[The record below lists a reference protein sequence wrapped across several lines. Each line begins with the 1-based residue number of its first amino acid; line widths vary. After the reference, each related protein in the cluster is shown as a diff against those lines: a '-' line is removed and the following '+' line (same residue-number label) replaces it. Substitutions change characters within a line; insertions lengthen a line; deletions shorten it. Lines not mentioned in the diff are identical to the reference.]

1 MLARVQLHVR
11 LILLE
16 VNDDHLRILLAS
28 AIWNFMIN
36 RLPKK
41 EDSHCEVFSAID
53 GSFLSCV
60 LEETCPAGSVAIAV
74 QAAGGEANGDFK
86 TLSRRT
92 SAGIG

>member
-16 VNDDHLRILLAS
+16 VNDDHLRILLAIRFS
-28 AIWNFMIN
+28 N

-41 EDSHCEVFSAID
+41 EDSHCEVFAAID

-60 LEETCPAGSVAIAV
+60 LEETSPAGSVAVAV
-74 QAAGGEANGDFK
+74 QTAGGEANGDFK
-86 TLSRRT
+86 TFKNRT
-92 SAGIG
+92 STGIG